1 VLAHQP
7 SAAASPS
14 GQRTICLNCR
24 LRLTVICCLQ
34 RQRRSTDP
42 SCFSC
47 ERVEGGLGKREPSR
61 LALPGNTCLVSTVDA
76 SSSCSITSKGQVTI
90 PKALRQQ
97 LGLGRGSRVCFEL
110 VGDHLELRPWKPQQT
125 LPASGFG
132 LLKSRRPPVPV
143 EFDPASL
150 LRP

>member
-1 VLAHQP
+1 MTAASAGCSV
-7 SAAASPS
+7 SAATPIRAVF
-14 GQRTICLNCR
+14 RAKEKW
-24 LRLTVICCLQ
+24 VA
-34 RQRRSTDP
+34 RQR
-42 SCFSC
+42 
-47 ERVEGGLGKREPSR
+47 EPPR
-61 LALPGNTCLVSTVDA
+61 LALPGNTCLVPAVDA

-110 VGDHLELRPWKPQQT
+110 VGDHIELRPWKQQQT

-143 EFDPASL
+143 DFDPASL